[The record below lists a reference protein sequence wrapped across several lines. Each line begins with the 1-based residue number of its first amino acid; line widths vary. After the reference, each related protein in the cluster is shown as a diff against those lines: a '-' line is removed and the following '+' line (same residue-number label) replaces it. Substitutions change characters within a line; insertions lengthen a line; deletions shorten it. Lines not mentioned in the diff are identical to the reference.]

1 MTRRHV
7 LAIVAALILIVLGA
21 FVIRRTAWEQITVPL
36 PLAGEARVNPFY
48 GAQRFSEALGARTA
62 WIRSDFVLPPTD
74 GVLVLSGW
82 HWDLSRDR
90 RESVK
95 QWVEAGG
102 RLVVDHRLASSNG
115 DFEAWSG
122 ISKQFPDGHS
132 EPDRSGEEC
141 ENFDEEVPGAASGE
155 HYTLCGFPIWS
166 RLEARERTPQWAV
179 LNKAGRQAI
188 RMSVRSGSVTFIN
201 AAPFRYRELLDG
213 DHARLFVA
221 ATQLA
226 AGDRVHFAAEDDESS
241 LLALLW
247 RWGAAFVTL
256 ALALVAVLIWRGAVR
271 LGPVM
276 PSPEAARRSLAEQI
290 RGAARFDLRHGNAE
304 ALHTAAVRALNEAG
318 RGRIPAFAGLSPV
331 GQVEALARVA
341 GLDEAALSNAFA
353 PARRGPELHAH
364 LALLETARRAIL
376 NRDRGRTDA
385 AE

>member
-7 LAIVAALILIVLGA
+7 LAIVVALLLIVLGV

-48 GAQRFSEALGARTA
+48 GAQRLSETLGAGTT

-90 RESVK
+90 RESIK
-95 QWVEAGG
+95 RWVEAGG

-122 ISKQFPDGHS
+122 ISKKFPDDDS
-132 EPDRSGEEC
+132 KPDGSGDEC
-141 ENFDEEVPGAASGE
+141 ENFEEEIPGAASGAN
-155 HYTLCGFPIWS
+155 YRLCGFSIWS
-166 RLEARERTPQWAV
+166 RLEARERTPEWAV

-188 RMSVRSGSVTFIN
+188 RVPVRSGSVTVVN
-201 AAPFRYRELLDG
+201 AAPFRYRALLDG

-247 RWGAAFVTL
+247 MWGAAFVTL

-271 LGPVM
+271 LGPVI
-276 PSPEAARRSLAEQI
+276 PSPEPARRSLAEQI

-341 GLDEAALSNAFA
+341 GLDEATLSNALA
-353 PARRGPELHAH
+353 PARRGQELHAR
-364 LALLETARRAIL
+364 LALLESSRRAIL